1 MIERFKTGAL
11 IVLVALS
18 LVQSYF
24 LAYNVPSLRTTT
36 TTEQDY
42 VQTERMGPEERIE
55 NLVYPEDMVLHLGEN
70 RHTVFYPGT
79 NFYERI
85 FEKLRGREFKGFQ
98 RNVRTIVDWNEV
110 RARDLGVELRF
121 GSAMPVELLQR
132 VLKLE
137 GDPQFLSDQIDRIWI
152 YNPQGREEVRVYFF
166 SSDRQVVYES
176 VRADLT
182 ISDIQEYVGYGSYW
196 PPYRTLDGMLYIPTE
211 PLETVQAVIGYD
223 KYTTEQMQR
232 NLSLD
237 PAVTRTIRDRSGTQI
252 YTDGKQGL
260 QVEQNGQW
268 VRYTDP
274 VASTGNLN
282 SLTENVMA
290 GLQFTNQ
297 HGGWDG
303 KHRFVNPGSAEGG
316 RGVVFQQYWHSLPI
330 ITEPPLRFGQIRL
343 TLQRGIVGEYERSL
357 MTLSGEVEKTIRYL
371 PAGEALIQ
379 RLQAYE
385 RSAEV
390 RALYPALRA
399 KVLEEQR
406 ISLVPVWAVRLADGT
421 QDILMEA
428 LPAGTQVESAI
439 PVTPVEE
446 DAEGVAPASDGE
458 QAGAGGERA
467 SDGAGDGEPASGG
480 ADEGDGAG
488 ADDSERAGDAEGA
501 SPASGDE

>member
-1 MIERFKTGAL
+1 MIEKFKTGAL
-11 IVLVALS
+11 VLLVVLS

-24 LAYNVPSLRTTT
+24 LAYSVPSLRTTT

-55 NLVYPEDMVLHLGEN
+55 NLIYPEDMVLHLGEN

-85 FEKLRGREFKGFQ
+85 LEKLRGREFKGFQ
-98 RNVRTIVDWNEV
+98 RNERTAVDWNEV
-110 RARDLGVELRF
+110 RNRDQGVELRF

-137 GDPQFLSDQIDRIWI
+137 ADPQFLADQVDRIWI
-152 YNPQGREEVRVYFF
+152 FNPQGREEVRVYFF

-182 ISDIQEYVGYGSYW
+182 ISDIQEYVGYGAYW
-196 PPYRTLDGMLYIPTE
+196 PSYQTNDGLLYLPTE
-211 PLETVQAVIGYD
+211 PLETVQAVVGYD

-232 NLSLD
+232 NLFFD

-252 YTDGKQGL
+252 FTDGKQGL

-274 VASTGNLN
+274 VASSGNVN
-282 SLTENVMA
+282 NLTENVMA

-303 KHRFVNPGSAEGG
+303 KHRFINPGSAEGG
-316 RGVVFQQYWHSLPI
+316 RGVVFQQYWHSLPV

-343 TLQRGIVGEYERSL
+343 TLQRGVVGEYERSL
-357 MTLSGEVEKTIRYL
+357 MTLSGEAEKTIRYL
-371 PAGEALIQ
+371 PAGESLSQA
-379 RLQAYE
+379 LQAYE
-385 RSAEV
+385 RRAEV

-399 KVLEEQR
+399 EVLEEQQ
-406 ISLVPVWAVRLADGT
+406 ISLTPVWAVRLTDGT
-421 QDILMEA
+421 QDILLGA
-428 LPAGTQVESAI
+428 LPTGTQVESSI

-446 DAEGVAPASDGE
+446 QEGTPEEEGAERNGSEAN
-458 QAGAGGERA
+458 QTGGELNP
-467 SDGAGDGEPASGG
+467 SGDNFNQTGGESPFSEDDPTGG
-480 ADEGDGAG
+480 AVDLNNE
-488 ADDSERAGDAEGA
+488 ADYVQ
-501 SPASGDE
+501 